1 MPHVDEGQIQAYL
14 DRQLEFAE
22 AEARERFEAHVSE
35 CAQCAALV
43 EQERSFHGRAA
54 AVLQQS
60 EPELVEAPAFDDIVA
75 RATDRSQ
82 SASVKKLNRTR
93 SLAWAASIA
102 VAVTVGW
109 YARFSV
115 SGPSPN
121 EQALQ
126 KLQEPQVTLSRNEVP
141 QAEAVADA
149 DEART
154 GVAGAVQPAPTGPA
168 RQRDRVSSTVQ
179 EGAGRGFREGAGV
192 DSGAER
198 EVEQDV
204 ERALSVDRRDAPVER
219 LRRVNADRLAAAA
232 DSAAQGDSIVP
243 VAARVVLRVARKVEE
258 QNRFAVAGAPA
269 AFSDDEAWTDL
280 TLQEAERRI
289 GRRILIVEG
298 LEILR
303 VSIES
308 VAANA
313 SVRVVQR
320 LSSGDSLEIV
330 QRPLAEVDRVAG
342 VLQARAEMLEAD
354 EMADEARTVSTISV
368 ARGEVLLTLR
378 APVAHDS
385 LQALS
390 SRLRESPGSN

>member
-1 MPHVDEGQIQAYL
+1 MSHVDEGQIHAYL

-22 AEARERFEAHVSE
+22 AEARERLEAHVSE

-60 EPELVEAPAFDDIVA
+60 EPDLVETPAFDDIVA
-75 RATDRSQ
+75 RATNRSQ

-115 SGPSPN
+115 SGPSPS
-121 EQALQ
+121 ERALQ
-126 KLQEPQVTLSRNEVP
+126 ELQEPQAVLAQNEVLQ
-141 QAEAVADA
+141 QADVAADA
-149 DEART
+149 DESRT
-154 GVAGAVQPAPTGPA
+154 GVAGAAQPAPTAPT
-168 RQRDRVSSTVQ
+168 RQRDRISSAVQ
-179 EGAGRGFREGAGV
+179 EAARSGFRENAGV

-198 EVEQDV
+198 EVE
-204 ERALSVDRRDAPVER
+204 RAVAAGRRDAPAER
-219 LRRVNADRLAAAA
+219 QQRLVADQLAVA
-232 DSAAQGDSIVP
+232 DKSTAQRGGDSIVP
-243 VAARVVLRVARKVEE
+243 VLAQAELRARKVVD
-258 QNRFAVAGAPA
+258 QNRPAVDAF

-280 TLQEAERRI
+280 TLQEAERKI

-303 VSIES
+303 VSVAS

-313 SVRVVQR
+313 PVRVIQQ
-320 LSSGDSLEIV
+320 LPSGDSLEIV
-330 QRPLAEVDRVAG
+330 QRPAAEVDRVAG
-342 VLQARAEMLEAD
+342 ALLQARGEPDQAE
-354 EMADEARTVSTISV
+354 EMADDAKTVSTMSV
-368 ARGEVLLTLR
+368 VRGEVLLILR
-378 APVAHDS
+378 APVPHDS

-390 SRLRESPGSN
+390 SRLRESPSTN

>member
-1 MPHVDEGQIQAYL
+1 MSHIDEGQIHAYL

-22 AEARERFEAHVSE
+22 AEARERLEAHVSE

-75 RATDRSQ
+75 RATDRST
-82 SASVKKLNRTR
+82 SASVKRLNRTR
-93 SLAWAASIA
+93 SLAWAASIV

-126 KLQEPQVTLSRNEVP
+126 EPQAILAQNEVP
-141 QAEAVADA
+141 EAEAAADA
-149 DEART
+149 DEATT
-154 GVAGAVQPAPTGPA
+154 GAADAAQPAPTAPA
-168 RQRDRVSSTVQ
+168 RERDRVSSAVQ
-179 EGAGRGFREGAGV
+179 EAAGRGFRE
-192 DSGAER
+192 DSGVASAVER
-198 EVEQDV
+198 EVQ
-204 ERALSVDRRDAPVER
+204 RAVSADRRDAPAER
-219 LRRVNADRLAAAA
+219 QQRLVANQVAAAA
-232 DSAAQGDSIVP
+232 KSSAQRGEDSIVP
-243 VAARVVLRVARKVEE
+243 DIAQAELRARELPD

-298 LEILR
+298 LEILH
-303 VSIES
+303 VSIGS
-308 VAANA
+308 VAPNT

-320 LSSGDSLEIV
+320 LPSGDSLEII
-330 QRPLAEVDRVAG
+330 QGPAAELEVVAG
-342 VLQARAEMLEAD
+342 AVQARAEAVQAD
-354 EMADEARTVSTISV
+354 EMAADARLVSTMFV
-368 ARGEVLLTLR
+368 TRGEVLLTLR
-378 APVAHDS
+378 AAVAHDS

>member
-1 MPHVDEGQIQAYL
+1 MSHIDEGQIHAYL

-22 AEARERFEAHVSE
+22 AEARERLEAHVSE

-60 EPELVEAPAFDDIVA
+60 EPDLVEAPAFDDIVA
-75 RATDRSQ
+75 RATHRSQ
-82 SASVKKLNRTR
+82 SASVRKLNRTR

-115 SGPSPN
+115 SGPLPN
-121 EQALQ
+121 EQTLAE
-126 KLQEPQVTLSRNEVP
+126 LQEPQATLARNEAP
-141 QAEAVADA
+141 QAAADA
-149 DEART
+149 DEAKT
-154 GVAGAVQPAPTGPA
+154 GVANALQPTPTAPARERNELSSAVQETA
-168 RQRDRVSSTVQ
+168 R
-179 EGAGRGFREGAGV
+179 RGFREGAGV

-198 EVEQDV
+198 EVE
-204 ERALSVDRRDAPVER
+204 RTLSAGRRDTPAER
-219 LRRVNADRLAAAA
+219 RQRLVADQLAAVA
-232 DSAAQGDSIVP
+232 DKAAQGDSIEAV
-243 VAARVVLRVARKVEE
+243 VAQAQLQARKVAD
-258 QNRFAVAGAPA
+258 QNRPAVAGGPG
-269 AFSDDEAWTDL
+269 FSDDAAWTDL

-303 VSIES
+303 VSIAS

-313 SVRVVQR
+313 SVRVVQQ
-320 LSSGDSLEIV
+320 LPSGDSLEIV
-330 QRPLAEVDRVAG
+330 QRPVAEVDRVAG
-342 VLQARAEMLEAD
+342 ALQARAEPVQTE
-354 EMADEARTVSTISV
+354 EMAADARTVSTMSV
-368 ARGEVLLTLR
+368 VRGGVLLILR
-378 APVAHDS
+378 APVPHDS

-390 SRLRESPGSN
+390 SRLRESPSTN

>member
-1 MPHVDEGQIQAYL
+1 MLHIDEGQIHAYL

-22 AEARERFEAHVSE
+22 AEARERLERHVSE

-60 EPELVEAPAFDDIVA
+60 EPDLVETPAFDHIVA
-75 RATDRSQ
+75 RATNRSQ

-121 EQALQ
+121 EQTLAELQ
-126 KLQEPQVTLSRNEVP
+126 QPQATLERNEVS
-141 QAEAVADA
+141 QAEAAADA

-154 GVAGAVQPAPTGPA
+154 GVAHAVQPTPTAPA
-168 RQRDRVSSTVQ
+168 RERDQLSSAVQ
-179 EGAGRGFREGAGV
+179 ETARRGFREGAGV
-192 DSGAER
+192 ASGAER
-198 EVEQDV
+198 EVE
-204 ERALSVDRRDAPVER
+204 RTLSAGRRDAPAER
-219 LRRVNADRLAAAA
+219 QQRLVADQLAAVA
-232 DSAAQGDSIVP
+232 DKAAQRDSNEGV
-243 VAARVVLRVARKVEE
+243 VAQAELRARKVVD
-258 QNRFAVAGAPA
+258 QNRFAVAGGPE
-269 AFSDDEAWTDL
+269 FSDDAAWTDL

-303 VSIES
+303 VSIAS

-313 SVRVVQR
+313 SVRVVQQ
-320 LSSGDSLEIV
+320 LPSGDSLEIV
-330 QRPLAEVDRVAG
+330 QRPVAEVDLVAG
-342 VLQARAEMLEAD
+342 ALQARAEPVQTEEIAAD
-354 EMADEARTVSTISV
+354 ARTVSTMSV
-368 ARGEVLLTLR
+368 ARGELWLTLR

-390 SRLRESPGSN
+390 SRLRESPSTN

>member
-1 MPHVDEGQIQAYL
+1 MSHIDEGQIHAYL

-22 AEARERFEAHVSE
+22 AETRERLEAHVSE

-60 EPELVEAPAFDDIVA
+60 EPDLVETPAFDNIVA

-121 EQALQ
+121 EQTLAE
-126 KLQEPQVTLSRNEVP
+126 LQEPQATLAQNEVP
-141 QAEAVADA
+141 QAQAAADS

-154 GVAGAVQPAPTGPA
+154 DVASAVQPTPTAPA
-168 RQRDRVSSTVQ
+168 RQRDRLSQAVQ
-179 EGAGRGFREGAGV
+179 ETARRGAREGAGV
-192 DSGAER
+192 ASGAEQ
-198 EVEQDV
+198 EV
-204 ERALSVDRRDAPVER
+204 ERALSESRRDAPVER
-219 LRRVNADRLAAAA
+219 QQQVIADQLAAAA
-232 DSAAQGDSIVP
+232 KTAGQADSIATVD
-243 VAARVVLRVARKVEE
+243 ARAQLRARVVVE
-258 QNRFAVAGAPA
+258 QNRVALAGAPA
-269 AFSDDEAWTDL
+269 FSDDAAWTDL

-289 GRRILIVEG
+289 GRRIWIVEG

-313 SVRVVQR
+313 SVRVVQQ
-320 LSSGDSLEIV
+320 LPSGDSLEIV
-330 QRPLAEVDRVAG
+330 QRPVAEVDRVAG
-342 VLQARAEMLEAD
+342 ALQARAERVQTE
-354 EMADEARTVSTISV
+354 EMAADARTVSTMSV
-368 ARGEVLLTLR
+368 ARGELLLILR
-378 APVAHDS
+378 APVAQDS

-390 SRLRESPGSN
+390 SRLREPPSAN

>member
-1 MPHVDEGQIQAYL
+1 MSHIDEGQIHAYL

-22 AEARERFEAHVSE
+22 TEARERLEAHVSE

-60 EPELVEAPAFDDIVA
+60 EPELVETPAFDDIVA

-82 SASVKKLNRTR
+82 SVSVKKLNRTR

-121 EQALQ
+121 VQTLAE
-126 KLQEPQVTLSRNEVP
+126 LQEPQVALSRNEVP
-141 QAEAVADA
+141 QADAAADA
-149 DEART
+149 DEAKT
-154 GVAGAVQPAPTGPA
+154 GVAGAVQPTPTPTAPA
-168 RQRDRVSSTVQ
+168 RERDQVSSAVQ
-179 EGAGRGFREGAGV
+179 EAARPGFREGAVVAAGV
-192 DSGAER
+192 EREAER
-198 EVEQDV
+198 AVS
-204 ERALSVDRRDAPVER
+204 AGRRDAPAER
-219 LRRVNADRLAAAA
+219 QQRLVADQLAAAA
-232 DSAAQGDSIVP
+232 DSAAQRGGDSIVP
-243 VAARVVLRVARKVEE
+243 VVAQAELRARRVVG
-258 QNRFAVAGAPA
+258 QNRPAVAGAP

-280 TLQEAERRI
+280 TLQEAERRV

-303 VSIES
+303 VSIAS
-308 VAANA
+308 VAPNA
-313 SVRVVQR
+313 PVRVVQR
-320 LSSGDSLEIV
+320 LPSGDSLEIV
-330 QRPLAEVDRVAG
+330 QQPLAELDRVAG
-342 VLQARAEMLEAD
+342 VLQARAELVKAD
-354 EMADEARTVSTISV
+354 EMTDDARTVSTLSV
-368 ARGEVLLTLR
+368 ARGNVLLTLR
-378 APVAHDS
+378 APVAQDS

-390 SRLRESPGSN
+390 SRLRESPSTN

>member
-1 MPHVDEGQIQAYL
+1 MSHVDEGQIHAYL

-22 AEARERFEAHVSE
+22 AEARGRFEAHVSE
-35 CAQCAALV
+35 CAECAALV

-54 AVLQQS
+54 AVLQQG

-75 RATDRSQ
+75 RATNRSK

-93 SLAWAASIA
+93 SLAWAASIV

-121 EQALQ
+121 ERALQ
-126 KLQEPQVTLSRNEVP
+126 ELQEPQAALAQNEVP
-141 QAEAVADA
+141 KGEEAADV

-154 GVAGAVQPAPTGPA
+154 GVAGAAQPAPTAPV
-168 RQRDRVSSTVQ
+168 RERNRVSSAVQ
-179 EGAGRGFREGAGV
+179 EAARRGFRENAGV

-198 EVEQDV
+198 EVE
-204 ERALSVDRRDAPVER
+204 RAVSAGRRDAPAER
-219 LRRVNADRLAAAA
+219 QQRLMADQLAAAA
-232 DSAAQGDSIVP
+232 KSSAQRDSIVP
-243 VAARVVLRVARKVEE
+243 VLAQAELRVREVVD
-258 QNRFAVAGAPA
+258 QNRRAVDAF

-280 TLQEAERRI
+280 TLQEAERKI

-303 VSIES
+303 VSVAS

-313 SVRVVQR
+313 PVRVIQQ
-320 LSSGDSLEIV
+320 LPSGDSLEIV
-330 QRPLAEVDRVAG
+330 QRPAAEVDRVAG
-342 VLQARAEMLEAD
+342 ALLQARGEPDQAE
-354 EMADEARTVSTISV
+354 EMADDAKTVSTMSV
-368 ARGEVLLTLR
+368 VRGEVLLILR
-378 APVAHDS
+378 APVPHDS

-390 SRLRESPGSN
+390 SRLRESPSTN

>member
-1 MPHVDEGQIQAYL
+1 MSHIDEGQIHAYL

-22 AEARERFEAHVSE
+22 TEARERFEAHVGE
-35 CAQCAALV
+35 CAECAALL

-60 EPELVEAPAFDDIVA
+60 EPEFVEAPAFDDIVA
-75 RATDRSQ
+75 RATDRST

-93 SLAWAASIA
+93 SLAWAASIV

-109 YARFSV
+109 YARFSI

-126 KLQEPQVTLSRNEVP
+126 EPQAILAQNEVP
-141 QAEAVADA
+141 EAEAAADA
-149 DEART
+149 DEATT
-154 GVAGAVQPAPTGPA
+154 GVADAAQPAPTAPA
-168 RQRDRVSSTVQ
+168 RERDRVSSAVQ
-179 EGAGRGFREGAGV
+179 EAAGRGFLE
-192 DSGAER
+192 DSGVASAVER
-198 EVEQDV
+198 EVQ
-204 ERALSVDRRDAPVER
+204 RAVSADRRDAPAER
-219 LRRVNADRLAAAA
+219 QQRLVANQLAAAA
-232 DSAAQGDSIVP
+232 KSSAQRGEDSIVP
-243 VAARVVLRVARKVEE
+243 VIAQAELRARELPD

-298 LEILR
+298 LEILH

-308 VAANA
+308 VAPNT

-390 SRLRESPGSN
+390 SRLRESPSTN

>member
-1 MPHVDEGQIQAYL
+1 MSHIDEGQIHAYL

-22 AEARERFEAHVSE
+22 TAAREGFEAHVGE
-35 CAQCAALV
+35 CAECAALL

-60 EPELVEAPAFDDIVA
+60 EPELVEAPAFDEIVA
-75 RATDRSQ
+75 RATDRST

-93 SLAWAASIA
+93 SLAWAASIL

-126 KLQEPQVTLSRNEVP
+126 DLQEPQATLAQNEVP
-141 QAEAVADA
+141 EVEAAADA

-154 GVAGAVQPAPTGPA
+154 GVAGAAQPAPTAPAPAPAPA

-179 EGAGRGFREGAGV
+179 EAARRGFRENAGV

-198 EVEQDV
+198 EVG
-204 ERALSVDRRDAPVER
+204 RAVSAGRRDVPAER
-219 LRRVNADRLAAAA
+219 QQRLVADQLAAAA
-232 DSAAQGDSIVP
+232 KTAAQSDSMVP
-243 VAARVVLRVARKVEE
+243 VMAQAELRAREVAD
-258 QNRFAVAGAPA
+258 QNRFVIGGAA
-269 AFSDDEAWTDL
+269 AFNDDATWTDL
-280 TLQEAERRI
+280 TLREAETRI
-289 GRRILIVEG
+289 GRPILIVEG
-298 LEILR
+298 LEVLR
-303 VSIES
+303 VSIAS

-313 SVRVVQR
+313 SVRVVQQ
-320 LSSGDSLEIV
+320 LPSGDSLEIV
-330 QRPLAEVDRVAG
+330 QRPVTEVDRVAG
-342 VLQARAEMLEAD
+342 APQARAERALAE
-354 EMADEARTVSTISV
+354 EMATDARTVSTMRV
-368 ARGEVLLTLR
+368 ARGEVLLVLR
-378 APVAHDS
+378 AAVPRDS